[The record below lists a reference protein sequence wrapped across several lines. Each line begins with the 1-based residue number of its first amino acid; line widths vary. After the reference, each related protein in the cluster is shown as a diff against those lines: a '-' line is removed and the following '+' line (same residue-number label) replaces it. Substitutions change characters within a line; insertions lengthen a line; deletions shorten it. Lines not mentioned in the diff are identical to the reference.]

1 MILENLKNLFKI
13 FKKSRINPK
22 SNNMTLES
30 FKALPDIVRFMEEP
44 DCHWQQSIK
53 PNTPQFKSD
62 IVLEYTYYPSSFE
75 SDNPEEDK
83 ASLKKIKAKNIFEPY
98 EKTFLEP
105 FNIGFLSD
113 EDKKNDGEYNL
124 ILMYFGVPSFGEF
137 KKYFKTLGLMFYLIP
152 SYYEDG
158 TMNVAV
164 FYNLN
169 PCLPPFET
177 VVEAKVLDVN
187 TQNEYEKYYLKAFTE
202 AVEIVCNEF
211 EIVTEKNQGKFVKS
225 VEEAPEKLLEEFIE
239 IVGVKGFRSEEEI
252 QVFKQNW
259 HLIQENPEKY
269 KEILV
274 DEGYFDEDS
283 EVDIPYFTQHLLS
296 ELLLTFNSDWK
307 VDYDDLS
314 QFISEEI
321 QQEFTIKDKEMWQ
334 IAEKIEK
341 ESDFTMLNIDTQM
354 DSYSLFI
361 CEKSEKERI
370 LEIARKLDFPIEA
383 HF

>member
-1 MILENLKNLFKI
+1 M
-13 FKKSRINPK
+13 
-22 SNNMTLES
+22 
-30 FKALPDIVRFMEEP
+30 
-44 DCHWQQSIK
+44 
-53 PNTPQFKSD
+53 
-62 IVLEYTYYPSSFE
+62 
-75 SDNPEEDK
+75 
-83 ASLKKIKAKNIFEPY
+83 
-98 EKTFLEP
+98 
-105 FNIGFLSD
+105 
-113 EDKKNDGEYNL
+113 
-124 ILMYFGVPSFGEF
+124 
-137 KKYFKTLGLMFYLIP
+137 
-152 SYYEDG
+152 
-158 TMNVAV
+158 
-164 FYNLN
+164 
-169 PCLPPFET
+169 
-177 VVEAKVLDVN
+177 N